1 MYVEEQ
7 KYIIGQFRYQKQ
19 TWFDTRHFSLFN
31 NSIHNENRAT
41 NDIEGRLWKQA
52 EANICRQLVK
62 EQILPLGCD

>member
-41 NDIEGRLWKQA
+41 NDIEGRLW
-52 EANICRQLVK
+52 NVTI
-62 EQILPLGCD
+62 GT